1 MMGRNKR
8 KRLNSV
14 RSDRNVKQRISEQ
27 REVKSRL
34 EETADVLH
42 SEMHSESIPQI
53 QSENRDCPHCGMF
66 KL

>member
-1 MMGRNKR
+1 MVGRNKR
-8 KRLNSV
+8 KRLNSAQT
-14 RSDRNVKQRISEQ
+14 DRNV

-34 EETADVLH
+34 EETKDALH

-66 KL
+66 KS